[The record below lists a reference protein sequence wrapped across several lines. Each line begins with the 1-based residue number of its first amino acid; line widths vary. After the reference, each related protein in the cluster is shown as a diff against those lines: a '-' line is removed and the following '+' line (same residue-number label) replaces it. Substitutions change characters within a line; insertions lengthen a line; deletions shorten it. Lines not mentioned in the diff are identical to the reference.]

1 MTETP
6 KLMLEKDGP
15 IGWIIF
21 NQPQKRNAVSLEMWQ
36 LMPDYVR
43 DLATD
48 DAIRVVILRGAGD
61 QAFVAGADIS
71 QFKERRRNM
80 ADQEEYSRISARGQD
95 ALTTLSKPLLA
106 MIHGYCVGGGVGIAI
121 TCDLRIAADDARFGI
136 PAARLGLGYHYRGM
150 EKLMQLVGP
159 AYTKEI
165 FFTARTD
172 FSAQD
177 EGGAG
182 TLHPRLRADDR
193 AERAPHAALGQGDR
207 RTACA
212 SGGPA
217 RSRLAGQAHRRLL
230 QQPGLSGGRQGLLRE
245 APSPVPRALSGPPA
259 RQPGPPG
266 RRCAR
271 GCRPLCKSLGTRRPS
286 SPPTSRHAI
295 GFVGTCFARLRHWRT
310 ITTNALVPDRHDA
323 RPARGLRARQVSP
336 GPEAALRHPQHHGAA
351 AARRGAGPAPA
362 AQETCWGGEPK

>member
-177 EGGAG
+177 ALRMGLVNQVVPKAELERFTRDYALTTARNAPLTLRSAKATVEQLVRPADQRDLALLDKLIADCFNSQDYQEGVKAFS
-182 TLHPRLRADDR
+182 
-193 AERAPHAALGQGDR
+193 E
-207 RTACA
+207 
-212 SGGPA
+212 
-217 RSRLAGQAHRRLL
+217 
-230 QQPGLSGGRQGLLRE
+230 
-245 APSPVPRALSGPPA
+245 
-259 RQPGPPG
+259 
-266 RRCAR
+266 
-271 GCRPLCKSLGTRRPS
+271 KRRPQ
-286 SPPTSRHAI
+286 
-295 GFVGTCFARLRHWRT
+295 F
-310 ITTNALVPDRHDA
+310 
-323 RPARGLRARQVSP
+323 
-336 GPEAALRHPQHHGAA
+336 HG
-351 AARRGAGPAPA
+351 R
-362 AQETCWGGEPK
+362 